1 MDYKLNKKIIIKGRI
16 KTLTGLHIGGTNSA
30 MGIGGPDSMVV
41 RNPIDNKPYI
51 PGSSLKG
58 KLRAMLDVA
67 DGTIKGVNMGQV
79 KHGTSQNPA
88 DASVKLFGNAP
99 ENRDKDANG
108 NQFEQRPSKVI
119 FRDGAMCEKIT
130 LENGKEIMQEELFK
144 NTDLPYTE
152 SKTEVVLDRITA
164 KAMPRQ
170 IERVPAGAEFE
181 LNIVL
186 NVFNEDSQNE
196 QLANLERAMKLLQ
209 DDYLG
214 GSGSRGYGQ
223 IQFLIE
229 SLEIRDGEYYKSNET
244 KGKDLTGFFK
254 EFRKNGK

>member
-1 MDYKLNKKIIIKGRI
+1 METMLNKKIIITGKI

-58 KLRAMLDVA
+58 KLRAMLDIE
-67 DGTIKGVNMGQV
+67 DGSIEDVNMGQV
-79 KHGTSQNPA
+79 RNGTSQDPKY
-88 DASVKLFGNAP
+88 ASARLFGSAR
-99 ENRDKDANG
+99 RDEK
-108 NQFEQRPSKVI
+108 QRPSRVI
-119 FRDGAMCEKIT
+119 VRDAKLLSGD
-130 LENGKEIMQEELFK
+130 EEFK
-144 NTDLPYTE
+144 NTDLPFTE
-152 SKTEVVLDRITA
+152 SKTEVVIDRITA

-181 LNIVL
+181 LNMVL
-186 NVFNEDSQNE
+186 NVFDEDKEDDQIK
-196 QLANLERAMKLLQ
+196 NLVRAMKLLQ

-223 IQFLIE
+223 IEIIIE
-229 SLEIRDGEYYKSNET
+229 KANERSFNFYKGEKAEVEVTDKFTNV
-244 KGKDLTGFFK
+244 K
-254 EFRKNGK
+254 

>member
-1 MDYKLNKKIIIKGRI
+1 MEQLDKKIIIQGTI
-16 KTLTGLHIGGTNSA
+16 KTLTGLHIGGTNSS

-58 KLRAMLDVA
+58 KMRAMLDIA
-67 DGTIKGVNMGQV
+67 DGTIAEVRMGQV
-79 KHGTSQNPA
+79 KNGTSQEP
-88 DASVKLFGNAP
+88 DAASASLFGTARND
-99 ENRDKDANG
+99 DK
-108 NQFEQRPSKVI
+108 QRPSKVI
-119 FRDGAMCEKIT
+119 VRDCEMISD
-130 LENGKEIMQEELFK
+130 EDLFK

-152 SKTEVVLDRITA
+152 SKTEVVIDRITA

-170 IERVPAGAEFE
+170 LERVPAGAEFK

-186 NVFNEDSQNE
+186 NVFNEDKENE
-196 QLANLERAMKLLQ
+196 QLKNLERAMKLLE

-223 IQFLIE
+223 IKFIVDNIE
-229 SLEIRDGEYYKSNET
+229 VKDMNFYKTDAKEGKQLDGY
-244 KGKDLTGFFK
+244 FK
-254 EFRKNGK
+254 NFM

>member
-1 MDYKLNKKIIIKGRI
+1 
-16 KTLTGLHIGGTNSA
+16 

-58 KLRAMLDVA
+58 KLRAMLDIE
-67 DGTIKGVNMGQV
+67 DGSIESVNMGQV
-79 KHGTSQNPA
+79 KNGTSQDPKN
-88 DASVKLFGNAP
+88 ASPRLFGSAR
-99 ENRDKDANG
+99 RDEK
-108 NQFEQRPSKVI
+108 QRPSRVI
-119 FRDGAMCEKIT
+119 IRDAMLT
-130 LENGKEIMQEELFK
+130 SSDDDFK

-152 SKTEVVLDRITA
+152 SKTEVVIDRITA

-181 LNIVL
+181 LNMVL
-186 NVFNEDSQNE
+186 NVFTEDNENDQMK
-196 QLANLERAMKLLQ
+196 NLMRAIKLLQ

-223 IQFLIE
+223 IEVVIENVAERTINYYLGETEETNITEKFL
-229 SLEIRDGEYYKSNET
+229 K
-244 KGKDLTGFFK
+244 FK
-254 EFRKNGK
+254 